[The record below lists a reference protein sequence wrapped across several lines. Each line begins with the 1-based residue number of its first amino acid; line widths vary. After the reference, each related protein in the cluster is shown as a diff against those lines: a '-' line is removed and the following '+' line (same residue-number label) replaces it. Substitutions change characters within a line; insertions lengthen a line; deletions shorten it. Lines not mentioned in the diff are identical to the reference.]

1 MNIIFFVQFSYHVYI
16 QQPCAMITFL
26 FLNDR
31 GLTYMKAEME
41 VQKYIHRKTDQD
53 TLFTGYS
60 LMNNLQ
66 GVSLCM
72 QRVKLRYSTPCRNI
86 LCSS

>member
-41 VQKYIHRKTDQD
+41 VKVYTPEDRPRYII
-53 TLFTGYS
+53 Y
-60 LMNNLQ
+60 
-66 GVSLCM
+66 
-72 QRVKLRYSTPCRNI
+72 RVQFNE
-86 LCSS
+86 